1 MAQADY
7 TGWIVRSGA
16 GHDRGELFC
25 VVGAEEGG
33 QRLLL
38 CDGKTRRLAKPKR
51 KKPAHVTALAPC
63 DDPAIQKLRE
73 GTLPSN
79 KELRRALAAF
89 RAEHKEG

>member
-38 CDGKTRRLAKPKR
+38 ADGKRRRLASPKA
-51 KKPAHVTALAPC
+51 KKLVHVTALALYDHPV
-63 DDPAIQKLRE
+63 IQKLRE
-73 GTLPSN
+73 GIPPSN